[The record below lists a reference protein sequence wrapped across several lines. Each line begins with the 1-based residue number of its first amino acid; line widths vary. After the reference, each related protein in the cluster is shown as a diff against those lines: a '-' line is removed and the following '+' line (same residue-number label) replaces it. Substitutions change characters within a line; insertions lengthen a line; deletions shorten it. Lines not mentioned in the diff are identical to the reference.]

1 MESLND
7 WNKLRCGLIYII
19 EDRQVPVPLKKVQ
32 LDIKVVDF
40 IAQVSVIQEYV
51 NQESNPIEVHYS
63 YPVEESAAI
72 VGFEAVIDGHEI
84 VAEVKEKEKAKEDYD
99 QAMRVSK
106 IVFPITFLWVWQ
118 ELNNFVNLFQ
128 YFTMIFLYF

>member
-1 MESLND
+1 M
-7 WNKLRCGLIYII
+7 RCGLIYII

-32 LDIKVVDF
+32 LDVKVVDF

>member
-7 WNKLRCGLIYII
+7 WNKFKCGLIYII

-32 LDIKVVDF
+32 IDVKIVDF

-51 NQESNPIEVHYS
+51 NQESCPIEVHYS

-84 VAEVKEKEKAKEDYD
+84 IAEVKEKEKAKEDFD

-106 IVFPITFLWVWQ
+106 IVTIHTFL
-118 ELNNFVNLFQ
+118 
-128 YFTMIFLYF
+128 